1 MRIIS
6 INSTQMLDYRN
17 ISKIYKNVKIIWPE
31 SNIDSYALIK
41 KSEKIITFGSTIDNE
56 ACFLKKPVI
65 SLNNNLFT
73 QLNCVYAPKSHVEAI
88 KLISK
93 KNLKSKNW
101 KNSLFF
107 FYYYLNRGKDFK
119 FFKKED
125 NKITYNGIK
134 IKANVFLAF
143 VDFLFS
149 IFYKIKNIR
158 LSFIFDKIINLKII
172 KLIFYYK

>member
-1 MRIIS
+1 MIPLLFFKILNHFKKFKEYFFFIKLHPNMRIIS

-107 FYYYLNRGKDFK
+107 FLLLFK
-119 FFKKED
+119 
-125 NKITYNGIK
+125 
-134 IKANVFLAF
+134 
-143 VDFLFS
+143 
-149 IFYKIKNIR
+149 
-158 LSFIFDKIINLKII
+158 
-172 KLIFYYK
+172 